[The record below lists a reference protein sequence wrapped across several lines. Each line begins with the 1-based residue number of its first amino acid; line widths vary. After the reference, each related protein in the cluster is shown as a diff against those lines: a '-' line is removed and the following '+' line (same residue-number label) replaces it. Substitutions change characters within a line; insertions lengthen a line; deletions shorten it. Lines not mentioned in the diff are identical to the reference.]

1 MLNKS
6 KQKFLKNDCVV
17 AIDTALKNK
26 VSIEEQT
33 SSKESPAFRHGVCQM
48 SIN

>member
-1 MLNKS
+1 MGIQGKS

-26 VSIEEQT
+26 VSIEEQI
-33 SSKESPAFRHGVCQM
+33 SSKESPAFRHGECQR
-48 SIN
+48 

>member
-1 MLNKS
+1 M
-6 KQKFLKNDCVV
+6 

-33 SSKESPAFRHGVCQM
+33 SSKESPAFRHGVCQGF
-48 SIN
+48 SRKVFVKDEKDNL